1 MRLTGCLQ
9 GMTRTMPISADTKG
23 MTMFNWKAEYA
34 VGHPDIDSQHKR
46 LFQLAA
52 ELHSSMLAGHGKEI
66 LNRVLNNLISYTK
79 HHFAAEEQLMADSG
93 YPDYLQHKAKHD
105 QLTAQVVEF
114 QKDFVAG
121 RTAITVDLLQF
132 LSNWLQH
139 HIGLTDRKI
148 AAYLHERSA

>member
-1 MRLTGCLQ
+1 
-9 GMTRTMPISADTKG
+9 
-23 MTMFNWKAEYA
+23 MFDWKPEYA
-34 VGHPDIDSQHKR
+34 LGHPDIDRQHMR

-66 LNRVLNNLISYTK
+66 LNRVLANLISYTK
-79 HHFAAEEQLMADSG
+79 HHFAAEEKLMEKSG
-93 YPDYLQHKAKHD
+93 YPEYLQHKAKHD

-114 QKDFVAG
+114 QKNFAAG
-121 RTAITVDLLQF
+121 RTTISVDLLQF

-148 AAYLHERSA
+148 AAYLCERAA

>member
-1 MRLTGCLQ
+1 
-9 GMTRTMPISADTKG
+9 MPFFADTNG
-23 MTMFNWKAEYA
+23 MTMFDWKPEYA

-66 LNRVLNNLISYTK
+66 LNRVLANLISYTK
-79 HHFAAEEQLMADSG
+79 HHFAAEEKLMQKSR
-93 YPDYLQHKAKHD
+93 YPAYLQHKAKHD

-114 QKDFVAG
+114 QKNFAAG
-121 RTAITVDLLQF
+121 RTTISVDLLQF

-148 AAYLHERSA
+148 AAYLRERAA